1 MPAMIKSIRRARS
14 NTASYY
20 ADNIKSS
27 LHGHRRGRSFG
38 SISNRLRMGEK
49 RRDSGVIDNS
59 SSSKSIDTSTTKTV
73 NESSEYTPLALL
85 QVTTNDDTSSE
96 TASEDDASAENQTKS
111 TPTTNNIKT
120 TDDNADED
128 LNIHVLSFNPSDD
141 TYDVV
146 MSLPLSDSMKETE
159 LAKKEEKETFQ
170 PTLASPDEE
179 LKRALSLQISIDVED
194 VKIEEEPEPEPEHT
208 ILYHKPL
215 SRVELGDINLTED
228 DDTLSH
234 ASFEVARETLQENF
248 VAAEVSRIQTKLEE
262 VVEDTLTGM
271 SDIVLSCGL
280 CLDEEEALEDDDDH
294 TADTICSSVE
304 SSYVESTLYQSTLC
318 ETDKEDGNESAA
330 STTASFVVDYTP
342 EKGVV
347 VRQQEEVASTPQS
360 NDEDNAL
367 SICTEQGDDVVSL
380 RSSARHAGMETT
392 CSKRE
397 EELQMLKDD
406 ILRHHDLGSILS
418 EYSV

>member
-1 MPAMIKSIRRARS
+1 MMKSILRARS

-27 LHGHRRGRSFG
+27 LNGKASHRRGRSFG

-49 RRDSGVIDNS
+49 SKDTGIDSS
-59 SSSKSIDTSTTKTV
+59 SSSKSLDTSTTKTV

-96 TASEDDASAENQTKS
+96 TASEDEASAEVQPKS
-111 TPTTNNIKT
+111 MPTANNNKT
-120 TDDNADED
+120 TDDKADD

-146 MSLPLSDSMKETE
+146 MSLPLSESMKETE
-159 LAKKEEKETFQ
+159 LVEKEEKETFQ
-170 PTLASPDEE
+170 PTLASSPDED

-194 VKIEEEPEPEPEHT
+194 VKIEEEPELEPEHT
-208 ILYHKPL
+208 ILDHKPL

-280 CLDEEEALEDDDDH
+280 CLDEEEVLEDDDH

-304 SSYVESTLYQSTLC
+304 SSYVESTLYQSTLA
-318 ETDKEDGNESAA
+318 EKDDNESTA

-342 EKGVV
+342 EEGVV
-347 VRQQEEVASTPQS
+347 VRQQEEVAPTPQS
-360 NDEDNAL
+360 NDEDLL
-367 SICTEQGDDVVSL
+367 SICTEQGDDVVSM
-380 RSSARHAGMETT
+380 RSSAIHAGMETT

-397 EELQMLKDD
+397 EELQMLKADV
-406 ILRHHDLGSILS
+406 LRHHDLGSILS

>member
-1 MPAMIKSIRRARS
+1 MKSIRRARS

-38 SISNRLRMGEK
+38 SISNRLRMGDK
-49 RRDSGVIDNS
+49 SKDIGIDNS
-59 SSSKSIDTSTTKTV
+59 SSSKSIDTSTTKIV
-73 NESSEYTPLALL
+73 NGSSEYTPLALL

-96 TASEDDASAENQTKS
+96 TASEDDASAEVQPKS
-111 TPTTNNIKT
+111 MPTTNNIKT

-146 MSLPLSDSMKETE
+146 MSLPLSESMKETE
-159 LAKKEEKETFQ
+159 LVEKEEKETFQ
-170 PTLASPDEE
+170 PTLASPDED

-194 VKIEEEPEPEPEHT
+194 VKIEEEPELEPEHT
-208 ILYHKPL
+208 ILDHKPL

-280 CLDEEEALEDDDDH
+280 CLDEEEVLEDDDH

-304 SSYVESTLYQSTLC
+304 SSYVESTLYQSTLA
-318 ETDKEDGNESAA
+318 EKDDESAS
-330 STTASFVVDYTP
+330 STTKSFVVDYTP

-347 VRQQEEVASTPQS
+347 VRQQEEVASIPQS

-406 ILRHHDLGSILS
+406 VLRHHDLGSILS

>member
-1 MPAMIKSIRRARS
+1 MMKSVLRARS
-14 NTASYY
+14 YTASYY
-20 ADNIKSS
+20 TDNIKSS
-27 LHGHRRGRSFG
+27 LHAKASHRRGRSFG
-38 SISNRLRMGEK
+38 SISSRLRMGGDK
-49 RRDSGVIDNS
+49 SKDSGIDSS
-59 SSSKSIDTSTTKTV
+59 SSSKSIDTSTTKTA
-73 NESSEYTPLALL
+73 NGSTEFTPLALL

-96 TASEDDASAENQTKS
+96 TASEDEASAEVQPKS
-111 TPTTNNIKT
+111 MPTTNNNKT

-146 MSLPLSDSMKETE
+146 MSLPLSESMKETE
-159 LAKKEEKETFQ
+159 LVNKQEETFQ

-179 LKRALSLQISIDVED
+179 LKQALSLQISIDVED
-194 VKIEEEPEPEPEHT
+194 VKVEEEPEPEPDHT

-215 SRVELGDINLTED
+215 SRIELGDINLTD
-228 DDTLSH
+228 DNDSLSH
-234 ASFEVARETLQENF
+234 GSFEVARETLQENF
-248 VAAEVSRIQTKLEE
+248 VAAEVSRMQTKIEE

-280 CLDEEEALEDDDDH
+280 CLDEEEVLEEDDH
-294 TADTICSSVE
+294 TADTLCSSVE

-318 ETDKEDGNESAA
+318 EAEKEDGNESAVS
-330 STTASFVVDYTP
+330 STTMSFLVDYTP
-342 EKGVV
+342 KEGVV
-347 VRQQEEVASTPQS
+347 LRQQEEVESTPQS
-360 NDEDNAL
+360 NDDDAL
-367 SICTEQGDDVVSL
+367 SICTEQGGDVVSM

-397 EELQMLKDD
+397 EELQMLKADV
-406 ILRHHDLGSILS
+406 LRHHDLGSILS

>member
-1 MPAMIKSIRRARS
+1 MPAMMKSIRRARS

-27 LHGHRRGRSFG
+27 HGHRRGRSFG
-38 SISNRLRMGEK
+38 SISSRLRMGGDK
-49 RRDSGVIDNS
+49 RDTGVVDNPS
-59 SSSKSIDTSTTKTV
+59 SLDTTTTKIV
-73 NESSEYTPLALL
+73 NGSDGEYTPLALL

-96 TASEDDASAENQTKS
+96 TASEDDSSAEVQPKS
-111 TPTTNNIKT
+111 MPTPA
-120 TDDNADED
+120 TDNTSLDNADED

-146 MSLPLSDSMKETE
+146 MSLPLSESMKETE
-159 LAKKEEKETFQ
+159 FVDKEETFQ

-179 LKRALSLQISIDVED
+179 LKQALSLQLSIDVED

-234 ASFEVARETLQENF
+234 ASFEVARETLQKNF

-280 CLDEEEALEDDDDH
+280 CLDEEEVLEDDDH

-304 SSYVESTLYQSTLC
+304 SSYVESTLYQSTLA
-318 ETDKEDGNESAA
+318 EKDDNESTA

-347 VRQQEEVASTPQS
+347 VRQQEEVAPTPQS
-360 NDEDNAL
+360 NDEDLL
-367 SICTEQGDDVVSL
+367 SICTEQGDDVVSM
-380 RSSARHAGMETT
+380 RSSAIHAGMETT

-397 EELQMLKDD
+397 EELQMLKADV
-406 ILRHHDLGSILS
+406 LRHHDLGSILS